1 LRELPTL
8 IVEVYMTPPNPSE
21 KIKIMLVDDH
31 VLMRMGLTFALNN
44 QPDMEVV
51 GEAED
56 GVEAIDMFRKCS
68 PDVTILDL
76 RMPKKNGV
84 ETITQLRQTFGPVNI
99 LVLSNYGTS
108 PEIGAAIQAG
118 ARGFLTKDTPLTGLA
133 NAIRQVR
140 SGEQY
145 LSPDVARRLAGRVL
159 TQLSPREV
167 EVLALIGKGLSNKEV
182 GSQLNVAE
190 ATVKGHVTSL
200 LSKLGVSDRTQAIL
214 AGIKRGIIQLD

>member
-1 LRELPTL
+1 
-8 IVEVYMTPPNPSE
+8 MTTPHAPA

-51 GEAED
+51 GEVED
-56 GVEAIDMFRKCS
+56 GDEAVEAYRRCV
-68 PDVTILDL
+68 PDVIILDL
-76 RMPKKNGV
+76 RMPKKKGI
-84 ETITQLRQTFGPVNI
+84 ETISSLRQSFGAVNI

-108 PEIGAAIQAG
+108 PEVAAAIQAG
-118 ARGFLTKDTPLTGLA
+118 ARGFLTKDTPLSDLA

-145 LSPDVARRLAGRVL
+145 LPPDVARRLTGGFL
-159 TQLSPREV
+159 TQLSSREV

-182 GSQLNVAE
+182 GTALNVAE